1 MEYTNTMVFITNKT
15 TYYDLKSIHLAVVP
29 SRSRCLPSL
38 GCWISS
44 SRSRDGRFLVGL
56 EHEWIMFHKKGMS
69 SFPLTNSYFSRWLK
83 HVETTSFGLTLALF
97 SERIHQY
104 TSDVEVVWISWSCWS
119 SKHEHAQQFPNS
131 NLSKAQ
137 TISDHLGANF
147 ASAGQCCSQAHRE
160 PFLLGRVTS
169 ASGQGH
175 CQFSTGG
182 WFPHVSTLS
191 RYCCSW
197 WGDLS
202 IMHGWHMLTSL
213 YLIYWYIINWA
224 VENTTRLIK
233 TISRL

>member
-1 MEYTNTMVFITNKT
+1 M
-15 TYYDLKSIHLAVVP
+15 
-29 SRSRCLPSL
+29 
-38 GCWISS
+38 
-44 SRSRDGRFLVGL
+44 
-56 EHEWIMFHKKGMS
+56 
-69 SFPLTNSYFSRWLK
+69 LK

-104 TSDVEVVWISWSCWS
+104 TSDVEVYYELVEAADLPSMNTLSN
-119 SKHEHAQQFPNS
+119 FPTAICRRLRPS
-131 NLSKAQ
+131 Q
-137 TISDHLGANF
+137 TISRANF
-147 ASAGQCCSQAHRE
+147 ASAGLCCSQAHRE

-182 WFPHVSTLS
+182 WFPYVSMLS

-197 WGDLS
+197 WGDLL

-224 VENTTRLIK
+224 VENITRLIK